1 MSELEEY
8 PTLRRALAI
17 SLLAGLVLAGV
28 TVALGAGNQSNL
40 GGTLNGGVS
49 LSAPKISGFDLN
61 NTGAN
66 NHSRNGMGLDIPTN
80 YQLVVTVNS
89 TNGWSNVSAMYF
101 DLWYDN
107 GSASL
112 GFSGQTAGMNYK
124 LNISYSN
131 PSQATSPSLG
141 QWTVVNP
148 SGGNINYIEASSWI
162 RVNAAGQNYSFGIA
176 FKLHDQVHH
185 ATTPATPSTSGY
197 DNLKSWNAQF
207 GVMNTTG
214 GLTWQQKNTTG
225 YFLEFGVNQYTSFIS
240 SAPTWTISG
249 IAPGSSSQT
258 NTVVITYTSNGNYS
272 FNVTLMGL
280 LTSGSNT
287 IAASNVRVYGGGVSG
302 PPGTAYAG
310 TGSGNTIYL
319 WGGASSYILQSAD
332 GDSATVSVT
341 FRITVPLGTPAG
353 TYTAPIV
360 LTVNQ
365 AAAP

>member
-28 TVALGAGNQSNL
+28 TVALGAGNQSNQ

-49 LSAPKISGFDLN
+49 LSAPKIRDFDLN
-61 NTGAN
+61 NTGAGN
-66 NHSRNGMGLDIPTN
+66 LSQNGKGLDIPTT

-112 GFSGQTAGMNYK
+112 GFSGQAAGKNYK

-131 PSQATSPSLG
+131 PGQATSPSLG
-141 QWTVVNP
+141 QWTNA
-148 SGGNINYIEASSWI
+148 SGGNIFYDQASSWI
-162 RVNAAGQNYSFGIA
+162 RQNAAGQNYSFGIA

-197 DNLKSWNAQF
+197 DNLQSWNAQF
-207 GVMNTTG
+207 GVMNTSG

-225 YFLEFGVNQYTSFIS
+225 YYLEFGVNQYTSFIS
-240 SAPTWTISG
+240 SAPTWTISS
-249 IAPGSSSQT
+249 IAPGAETQT
-258 NTVVITYTSNGNYS
+258 NTVVIHYSSNGNYS

-280 LTSGSNT
+280 LTSGVNT
-287 IAASNVRVYGGGVSG
+287 IAASNVKVYGGGIAG
-302 PPGTAYAG
+302 PPGTAYGG
-310 TGSGNTIYL
+310 TGAGFTIYL

-332 GDSATVSVT
+332 DSSATVSVT
-341 FRITVPLGTPAG
+341 FSIAVPLGTPAG